1 MQRLLRPLFTCGG
14 FLPRTLSDSA
24 RLAADFP
31 EVSNPFDS
39 KKQTDLHYMFE
50 AYLKAMEGVG
60 ITAPNPTVGCV
71 IVKDATVLSKG
82 ATEAYRFRHAER
94 VAFESLKNPD
104 DATGATAYV
113 TLEPCAHVGH
123 QPACS
128 ELLSAQ
134 PINRVV
140 VATTDPNPKVSGKGL
155 SQLQN
160 SGKSTTIGPLEA
172 ESRAF
177 NLPFFFEQLEGRPL
191 VVAKWAQ
198 TLDGCLCD
206 DELGSQWITGPVARS
221 YTHWLRQ
228 KYDLIVVGA
237 GTVLTDAPTLTARD
251 CAAPINRQPLRAFF
265 DPNGRILHEANQTQ
279 RDRIAAQILSQKCR
293 FIYVTKSN
301 TIVTGEWAETF
312 LKDAIVVQNDTL
324 EMLASD
330 LHRNA
335 QLQLLLGKPLQS
347 LMIEGGPRL
356 LSALIGKQMIDLA
369 HIFIAPVFFGGT
381 RGRATPSALR
391 ISEAKHWTLVAQERL
406 GQDVLLEC
414 MPSQHSR
421 KIFESR

>member
-24 RLAADFP
+24 RIAADFP
-31 EVSNPFDS
+31 AISNPFDGTS
-39 KKQTDLHYMFE
+39 HHDLHYMFE
-50 AYLKAMEGVG
+50 AYIAAMNGVG
-60 ITAPNPTVGCV
+60 KTAPNPTVGCV
-71 IVKDATVLSKG
+71 IEKDGVVLSNG
-82 ATEAYRFRHAER
+82 ATETYRFRHAER
-94 VAFESLKNPD
+94 VAFDALANPG
-104 DATGATAYV
+104 DAAQATAYV

-128 ELLSAQ
+128 EFLSNQ
-134 PINRVV
+134 PIKRIVI
-140 VATTDPNPKVSGKGL
+140 ATTDPNPKVAGKGI
-155 SQLQN
+155 SQLRN
-160 SGKSTTIGPLEA
+160 TGKNVTLGPLEA

-177 NLPFFFEQLEGRPL
+177 NLPFFFQQLEGRPL

-206 DELGSQWITGPVARS
+206 DHLGSQWISGPVARS

-251 CAAPINRQPLRAFF
+251 CAAPINRQPLKTFF
-265 DPNGRILHEANQTQ
+265 DPNGRILHEATQSQ
-279 RDRIAAQILSQKCR
+279 RDRIAAQILSQNCP

-301 TIVTGEWAETF
+301 TEVTGQWAKIF
-312 LKDAIVVQNDTL
+312 LKDSIVVHNDAI
-324 EMLASD
+324 EMLAGD
-330 LHRNA
+330 LHRNY
-335 QLQLLLGKPLQS
+335 QLQLALGRPLQS
-347 LMIEGGPRL
+347 LMIEGGPRF
-356 LSALIGKQMIDLA
+356 LSALIDKQMIDLA

-381 RGRATPSALR
+381 RGRATPHALR